1 MFSKKII
8 TSLLLIL
15 CIIFAEI
22 AWEKFCSGSI
32 QLFSFLTEDNGE
44 LPKKQFSSV
53 QFSHSVV
60 SDCLWPNELQHTRL
74 PCPSSAP
81 RACSNLCPLSWW
93 CHPTI
98 SSSVIPFSSCHQGL
112 FQGVS
117 SLHQVAKVLEFQ
129 HQSFQWIFRTDFL
142 YDSLVGSP
150 CCLRDFQESSPA
162 PQFKSIN
169 SLALSS
175 LYGPTLTSI
184 HDYWKNHSFD

>member
-1 MFSKKII
+1 MSSVPGHHKKVIVAIKQVIWIFWLPSKVMFIHWHRIPWLFYCSLNNCSIFTMFSKKII

-32 QLFSFLTEDNGE
+32 QLFSFLTEDNRE

-81 RACSNLCPLSWW
+81 RACSNSHPSSRGCP
-93 CHPTI
+93 PTI
-98 SSSVIPFSSCHQGL
+98 SSSV
-112 FQGVS
+112 
-117 SLHQVAKVLEFQ
+117 
-129 HQSFQWIFRTDFL
+129 
-142 YDSLVGSP
+142 
-150 CCLRDFQESSPA
+150 
-162 PQFKSIN
+162 
-169 SLALSS
+169 
-175 LYGPTLTSI
+175 
-184 HDYWKNHSFD
+184 

>member
-98 SSSVIPFSSCHQGL
+98 SSSVIPFSSCPQSFPTSGS
-112 FQGVS
+112 FPVSQFFESGGQIIGVS
-117 SLHQVAKVLEFQ
+117 ASASILPMNIQDLCSVNPWSVNVALNVTFNILSIGLPRWLSDK
-129 HQSFQWIFRTDFL
+129 
-142 YDSLVGSP
+142 
-150 CCLRDFQESSPA
+150 ES
-162 PQFKSIN
+162 
-169 SLALSS
+169 
-175 LYGPTLTSI
+175 TC
-184 HDYWKNHSFD
+184 